1 MYGSPL
7 ALHATL
13 FRSLSLSKCRSF
25 LIIAGMKENVRTV
38 LVTGGS
44 SGIGAA
50 TARLLCDAGFV
61 VYAAS
66 RSGKAPEGYSQ
77 NGNMVPVV
85 MDVNDAEAVASV
97 VGRIVRERGSL
108 DAVVCNAGNGIAG
121 PIEETSIEEI
131 EAQYSTTFYGVVKTV
146 QACLPVFRSQGHG
159 RVVTVSSVAA
169 LAPLPYQ
176 GYYSCVK
183 AGILQLTKA
192 LAIETKEF
200 GVQCCVVMPGDVK
213 TGFTKARKVAE
224 KSQSEA
230 SPYYKGT
237 VRAVEAMAKDERVGM
252 PPEVIG
258 KAILKQLQRRRMK
271 PEVTPTFLY
280 SLLVFAIRRLPQRL
294 VLRVLGWMYS

>member
-1 MYGSPL
+1 
-7 ALHATL
+7 
-13 FRSLSLSKCRSF
+13 
-25 LIIAGMKENVRTV
+25 MKTNVRTV

-50 TARLLCDAGFV
+50 TARLLCDAGMT

-77 NGNMVPVV
+77 NGNMIPVV
-85 MDVNDAEAVASV
+85 MDVNDARAIVEV
-97 VGRIVRERGSL
+97 VERIVREQGSL

-146 QACLPVFRSQGHG
+146 QACLPVFRKQGHG

-183 AGILQLTKA
+183 AGILQFTKA

-213 TGFTKARKVAE
+213 TGFTKSRRVAQKAQNE
-224 KSQSEA
+224 D
-230 SPYYKGT
+230 SPYREGT
-237 VRAVEAMAKDERVGM
+237 AKAVAAMAKDERDGM
-252 PPEVIG
+252 SPEVIG
-258 KAILKQLQRRRMK
+258 KAILRQLQRKNMR

-280 SLLVFAIRRLPQRL
+280 SLLVFLIRRLPQRFI
-294 VLRVLGWMYS
+294 LRVIGWMYS

>member
-1 MYGSPL
+1 ME
-7 ALHATL
+7 T
-13 FRSLSLSKCRSF
+13 
-25 LIIAGMKENVRTV
+25 NVKTV

-44 SGIGAA
+44 GGIGAA
-50 TARLLCDAGFV
+50 TARLLCDAGIT

-77 NGNMVPVV
+77 NGNMIPVV
-85 MDVNDAEAVASV
+85 MDVNDAQAIAAV
-97 VGRIVRERGSL
+97 VGRIVRERESL

-146 QACLPVFRSQGHG
+146 QACLPVFRRQGHG

-169 LAPLPYQ
+169 LAPLPFQ

-213 TGFTKARKVAE
+213 TGFTKARRVAL
-224 KSQSEA
+224 KTQSED
-230 SPYYKGT
+230 SPYHKGC
-237 VRAVEAMAKDERVGM
+237 VKAVADMARDEDGGM
-252 PPEVIG
+252 SPEVIG
-258 KAILKQLQRRRMK
+258 KAILRQLCRKRMS
-271 PEVTPTFLY
+271 PEITPTFLY
-280 SLLVFAIRRLPQRL
+280 SLLVFLIRRLPQRL
-294 VLRVLGWMYS
+294 VLRVIGRMYS

>member
-1 MYGSPL
+1 
-7 ALHATL
+7 
-13 FRSLSLSKCRSF
+13 
-25 LIIAGMKENVRTV
+25 MKDNIKTV

-50 TARLLCDAGFV
+50 TARLLCDAGMT

-77 NGNMVPVV
+77 NGNMIPVV
-85 MDVNDAEAVASV
+85 MDVNDAQAIADV
-97 VGRIVRERGSL
+97 VERIVGERGSL

-146 QACLPVFRSQGHG
+146 QACLLVFRKQGHG

-213 TGFTKARKVAE
+213 TGFTKSRRVAVKAQRKD
-224 KSQSEA
+224 
-230 SPYYKGT
+230 SPYYKGCAD
-237 VRAVEAMAKDERVGM
+237 AVAAMAKDERDGM
-252 PPEVIG
+252 NPEVIG
-258 KAILKQLQRRRMK
+258 KAILRQLQRKNMK

-280 SLLVFAIRRLPQRL
+280 SLLVFLIRRLPQRL
-294 VLRVLGWMYS
+294 VLKVIGWMYS

>member
-1 MYGSPL
+1 
-7 ALHATL
+7 
-13 FRSLSLSKCRSF
+13 
-25 LIIAGMKENVRTV
+25 MKTNVKTV

-44 SGIGAA
+44 GGIGAA
-50 TARLLCDAGFV
+50 AARLLCDAGMT

-77 NGNMVPVV
+77 NGNMIPVV
-85 MDVNDAEAVASV
+85 MDVNDARATAAVV
-97 VGRIVRERGSL
+97 ERIVRERGSL

-131 EAQYSTTFYGVVKTV
+131 EAQYSTTFFGVVKTV
-146 QACLPVFRSQGHG
+146 QACMPVFRKQGHG

-192 LAIETKEF
+192 LAIEAMAF
-200 GVQCCVVMPGDVK
+200 GVQCCAVMPGDVK
-213 TGFTKARKVAE
+213 TGFTKARRVAQ
-224 KSQSEA
+224 KARSED
-230 SPYYKGT
+230 SPYYCGT
-237 VRAVEAMAKDERVGM
+237 VKALAAMEKDESGGM
-252 PPEVIG
+252 RPEVIG
-258 KAILKQLQRRRMK
+258 KAILRQLQRKRMK

-280 SLLVFAIRRLPQRL
+280 SLLVFLIRRLPQSL
-294 VLRVLGWMYS
+294 VLKVIGRMYS

>member
-1 MYGSPL
+1 
-7 ALHATL
+7 
-13 FRSLSLSKCRSF
+13 
-25 LIIAGMKENVRTV
+25 MKTNVRTV

-50 TARLLCDAGFV
+50 TARLLCDAGMT

-77 NGNMVPVV
+77 NGNMIPVV
-85 MDVNDAEAVASV
+85 MDVNDAQAIVEV
-97 VGRIVRERGSL
+97 VERIVREQGSL

-146 QACLPVFRSQGHG
+146 QACLPVFRKQGHG

-183 AGILQLTKA
+183 AGILQFTKA

-213 TGFTKARKVAE
+213 TGFTKSRRVAQKAQNE
-224 KSQSEA
+224 D
-230 SPYYKGT
+230 SPYREGT
-237 VRAVEAMAKDERVGM
+237 AKAVAAMSKDERDGM
-252 PPEVIG
+252 GPEVIG
-258 KAILKQLQRRRMK
+258 KAILRQLQRKNMR

-280 SLLVFAIRRLPQRL
+280 SLLVFLIRRLPQRFI
-294 VLRVLGWMYS
+294 LRVIGWMYS

>member
-1 MYGSPL
+1 ME
-7 ALHATL
+7 T
-13 FRSLSLSKCRSF
+13 
-25 LIIAGMKENVRTV
+25 NVKTV

-44 SGIGAA
+44 GGIGAA
-50 TARLLCDAGFV
+50 TARQLCDAGMT

-66 RSGKAPEGYSQ
+66 RSGKAPEGDSQ
-77 NGNMVPVV
+77 NGNMIPVV
-85 MDVNDAEAVASV
+85 MDVNDAQAIAEV
-97 VGRIVRERGSL
+97 VDRIVRERGSL
-108 DAVVCNAGNGIAG
+108 DAVVCNAGNGMAG

-146 QACLPVFRSQGHG
+146 QACMPVFRRQGHG

-192 LAIETKEF
+192 LAIEAKDF

-213 TGFTKARKVAE
+213 TGFTKARRVAE
-224 KSQSEA
+224 KSQKVD
-230 SPYYKGT
+230 SPYYGGT
-237 VRAVEAMAKDERVGM
+237 VKALAAMAKDEREGM
-252 PPEVIG
+252 KPDVIG
-258 KAILKQLQRRRMK
+258 NAILKQLLRCRMK

-280 SLLVFAIRRLPQRL
+280 SLLVFAIRRLPQWL
-294 VLRVLGWMYS
+294 VLKVIGWMYS

>member
-1 MYGSPL
+1 
-7 ALHATL
+7 
-13 FRSLSLSKCRSF
+13 
-25 LIIAGMKENVRTV
+25 MKTNVRTV

-50 TARLLCDAGFV
+50 TARLLCDAGMT

-77 NGNMVPVV
+77 NGNMIPVV
-85 MDVNDAEAVASV
+85 MDVNDAQAIVEV
-97 VGRIVRERGSL
+97 VERIVREQGSL

-146 QACLPVFRSQGHG
+146 QACLPVFRKQGHG

-183 AGILQLTKA
+183 AGLLQFTKA

-213 TGFTKARKVAE
+213 TGFTKSRRVAQKAQNE
-224 KSQSEA
+224 D
-230 SPYYKGT
+230 SPYREGT
-237 VRAVEAMAKDERVGM
+237 AKAVAAMSKDERDGM
-252 PPEVIG
+252 SPEVIG
-258 KAILKQLQRRRMK
+258 KAILRQLQRKNMR

-280 SLLVFAIRRLPQRL
+280 SLLVFLIRRLPQRFI
-294 VLRVLGWMYS
+294 LRVIGWMYS

>member
-1 MYGSPL
+1 
-7 ALHATL
+7 
-13 FRSLSLSKCRSF
+13 
-25 LIIAGMKENVRTV
+25 MKTNVRTV

-50 TARLLCDAGFV
+50 TARLLCDAGMT

-77 NGNMVPVV
+77 NGNMIPVV
-85 MDVNDAEAVASV
+85 MDVNDAQAIVEV
-97 VGRIVRERGSL
+97 VERIVREQGSL

-146 QACLPVFRSQGHG
+146 QACLPVFRKQGHG

-183 AGILQLTKA
+183 AGILQFTKA
-192 LAIETKEF
+192 LAIEAKEF

-213 TGFTKARKVAE
+213 TGFTKSRRVAQKAQNE
-224 KSQSEA
+224 D
-230 SPYYKGT
+230 SPYREGT
-237 VRAVEAMAKDERVGM
+237 AKAVAAMAKDERDGM
-252 PPEVIG
+252 NPEVIG
-258 KAILKQLQRRRMK
+258 KAILRQLQRKNMR
-271 PEVTPTFLY
+271 PEVTPTYLY
-280 SLLVFAIRRLPQRL
+280 SLLVFLIRRLPQRL
-294 VLRVLGWMYS
+294 ILKVIGWMYS

>member
-1 MYGSPL
+1 
-7 ALHATL
+7 
-13 FRSLSLSKCRSF
+13 
-25 LIIAGMKENVRTV
+25 MKTNVKTV

-50 TARLLCDAGFV
+50 TARLLCDAGMTVF
-61 VYAAS
+61 AAS

-77 NGNMVPVV
+77 NGNMIPVV
-85 MDVNDAEAVASV
+85 MDVNDSAVIAAV
-97 VGRIVRERGSL
+97 VERIVRERGSL

-146 QACLPVFRSQGHG
+146 QACVPLFRKQGHG

-213 TGFTKARKVAE
+213 TGFTKARHVAVRAQRE
-224 KSQSEA
+224 D
-230 SPYYKGT
+230 SPYYKGCAD
-237 VRAVEAMAKDERVGM
+237 AVAAMAKDEREGM
-252 PPEVIG
+252 NPVVIG
-258 KAILKQLQRRRMK
+258 KAILRQLQRRNMK

-280 SLLVFAIRRLPQRL
+280 GLLVFLIRRLPQRL
-294 VLRVLGWMYS
+294 VLNVIGWMYS

>member
-25 LIIAGMKENVRTV
+25 LIIAAMKENVRTV

-85 MDVNDAEAVASV
+85 MDVNDAEAVSSV

-183 AGILQLTKA
+183 AGILQFTKA

-200 GVQCCVVMPGDVK
+200 GVQCCVVMLGDVK

-294 VLRVLGWMYS
+294 VLKVLGWMYS

>member
-1 MYGSPL
+1 
-7 ALHATL
+7 
-13 FRSLSLSKCRSF
+13 
-25 LIIAGMKENVRTV
+25 MKDNVKTV

-50 TARLLCDAGFV
+50 TARLLCDAGMT

-66 RSGKAPEGYSQ
+66 RSGKAPEGYSK
-77 NGNMVPVV
+77 NGNMFPVV
-85 MDVNDAEAVASV
+85 MDVNDSEAIAAVAE
-97 VGRIVRERGSL
+97 RIVRERGSL

-146 QACLPVFRSQGHG
+146 QVCLPVFRRQGHG

-183 AGILQLTKA
+183 AGILQLTKS
-192 LAIETKEF
+192 LAIEAMEF

-213 TGFTKARKVAE
+213 TGFTKARRMAVKTQRE
-224 KSQSEA
+224 D
-230 SPYYKGT
+230 SPYYKGC
-237 VRAVEAMAKDERVGM
+237 ANALAAMAKDERDGM
-252 PPEVIG
+252 SPEVIG
-258 KAILKQLQRRRMK
+258 KAILRQLQRKKMRL
-271 PEVTPTFLY
+271 EVTPTFLY
-280 SLLVFAIRRLPQRL
+280 SLLVFLIRRLPQRF
-294 VLRVLGWMYS
+294 VIKVIGWMYS

>member
-1 MYGSPL
+1 
-7 ALHATL
+7 
-13 FRSLSLSKCRSF
+13 
-25 LIIAGMKENVRTV
+25 MKTNVRTV

-50 TARLLCDAGFV
+50 TARLLCDAGMT

-77 NGNMVPVV
+77 NGNMIPVV
-85 MDVNDAEAVASV
+85 MDVNDAQAIVEV
-97 VGRIVRERGSL
+97 VERIVREQGSL

-146 QACLPVFRSQGHG
+146 QACLPVFRKQGHG

-183 AGILQLTKA
+183 AGILQFTKA
-192 LAIETKEF
+192 LAIEAKEF

-213 TGFTKARKVAE
+213 TGFTKSRRVAQKAQNE
-224 KSQSEA
+224 D
-230 SPYYKGT
+230 SPYREGT
-237 VRAVEAMAKDERVGM
+237 AKAVAAMSKDERDGM
-252 PPEVIG
+252 GPEVIG
-258 KAILKQLQRRRMK
+258 KAILRQLQRKNMR

-280 SLLVFAIRRLPQRL
+280 SLLVFLIRRLPQRFI
-294 VLRVLGWMYS
+294 LRVIGWMYS

>member
-1 MYGSPL
+1 
-7 ALHATL
+7 
-13 FRSLSLSKCRSF
+13 
-25 LIIAGMKENVRTV
+25 MKTNVRTV

-50 TARLLCDAGFV
+50 TARLLCDAGMT

-77 NGNMVPVV
+77 NGNMIPVV
-85 MDVNDAEAVASV
+85 MDVNDAQAIAEV
-97 VGRIVRERGSL
+97 VERIVREQGSL

-146 QACLPVFRSQGHG
+146 QACLPVFRKKGLG

-169 LAPLPYQ
+169 IAPLPYQ

-183 AGILQLTKA
+183 AGILQFTKA

-213 TGFTKARKVAE
+213 TGFTKSRRVAQKAQNE
-224 KSQSEA
+224 D
-230 SPYYKGT
+230 SPYREGT
-237 VRAVEAMAKDERVGM
+237 AKAVAAMAKDERDGM
-252 PPEVIG
+252 SPEVIG
-258 KAILKQLQRRRMK
+258 KAILRQLRRKNMR

-280 SLLVFAIRRLPQRL
+280 SLLVFLIRRLPQRL
-294 VLRVLGWMYS
+294 ILKVIGWMYS

>member
-1 MYGSPL
+1 
-7 ALHATL
+7 
-13 FRSLSLSKCRSF
+13 
-25 LIIAGMKENVRTV
+25 MKTNVKTV

-50 TARLLCDAGFV
+50 TVRMLCNAGMT

-66 RSGKAPEGYSQ
+66 RSGKAPEEYSK
-77 NGNMVPVV
+77 NGNMFPVV
-85 MDVNDAEAVASV
+85 MDVNDSEAIAAV
-97 VGRIVRERGSL
+97 VERIVRERGSL

-146 QACLPVFRSQGHG
+146 QGCLPIFRKQGHG

-213 TGFTKARKVAE
+213 TGFTKARHVAQNTQRE
-224 KSQSEA
+224 D
-230 SPYYKGT
+230 SPYYKDC
-237 VRAVEAMAKDERVGM
+237 VKALAAMAKDECDGM
-252 PPEVIG
+252 SPEIIG
-258 KAILKQLQRRRMK
+258 KAILRQLQRKNMK

-280 SLLVFAIRRLPQRL
+280 SLLVFLIRRLPQRL
-294 VLRVLGWMYS
+294 VLKVIGWMYS

>member
-1 MYGSPL
+1 MIRNEYNPGSQVN
-7 ALHATL
+7 
-13 FRSLSLSKCRSF
+13 LSGFYYFCR
-25 LIIAGMKENVRTV
+25 MKTNVKTV

-50 TARLLCDAGFV
+50 TARLLCDAGMT

-66 RSGKAPEGYSQ
+66 RSGKAPEGYSL
-77 NGNMVPVV
+77 NGNMIPLV
-85 MDVNDAEAVASV
+85 MDVNDAEAIAAV
-97 VGRIVRERGSL
+97 VERIVRERGSL

-146 QACLPVFRSQGHG
+146 QACLPVFRRQGHG

-192 LAIETKEF
+192 LAIETKGF

-213 TGFTKARKVAE
+213 TGFTKARRVAQNTQRE
-224 KSQSEA
+224 D
-230 SPYYKGT
+230 SPYYKGC
-237 VRAVEAMAKDERVGM
+237 VKALAAMAKDERDGM
-252 PPEVIG
+252 RPEVIG
-258 KAILKQLQRRRMK
+258 KAILRQLQRKKMK
-271 PEVTPTFLY
+271 PEVTPTFVY
-280 SLLVFAIRRLPQRL
+280 SLLVFLIRRLPQRL
-294 VLRVLGWMYS
+294 VLKVIGWMYS

>member
-1 MYGSPL
+1 
-7 ALHATL
+7 
-13 FRSLSLSKCRSF
+13 
-25 LIIAGMKENVRTV
+25 MKTNVRTV

-50 TARLLCDAGFV
+50 TARLLCDAGMT

-77 NGNMVPVV
+77 NGNMIPVV
-85 MDVNDAEAVASV
+85 MDVNDAQAIVEV
-97 VGRIVRERGSL
+97 VERIVREQGSL

-146 QACLPVFRSQGHG
+146 QACLPVFRKKGLG

-169 LAPLPYQ
+169 IAPLPYQ

-183 AGILQLTKA
+183 AGILQFTKA

-213 TGFTKARKVAE
+213 TGFTKSRRVAQKAQNE
-224 KSQSEA
+224 D
-230 SPYYKGT
+230 SPYREGT
-237 VRAVEAMAKDERVGM
+237 AKAVAAMAKDERDGM
-252 PPEVIG
+252 SPEVIG
-258 KAILKQLQRRRMK
+258 KAILRQLRRKNMR

-280 SLLVFAIRRLPQRL
+280 SLLVFLIRRLPQRL
-294 VLRVLGWMYS
+294 ILKVIGWMYS

>member
-1 MYGSPL
+1 
-7 ALHATL
+7 
-13 FRSLSLSKCRSF
+13 
-25 LIIAGMKENVRTV
+25 MKTNVRTV

-50 TARLLCDAGFV
+50 TARLLCDAGMT

-77 NGNMVPVV
+77 NGNMIPVV
-85 MDVNDAEAVASV
+85 MDVNDAQAIVEV
-97 VGRIVRERGSL
+97 VERIVREQGSL

-146 QACLPVFRSQGHG
+146 QTCMPVFRMQGHG

-192 LAIETKEF
+192 LAIEAKDF

-213 TGFTKARKVAE
+213 TGFTKARRVAE
-224 KSQSEA
+224 KAQKVD
-230 SPYYKGT
+230 SPYYDGT
-237 VRAVEAMAKDERVGM
+237 VKALAAMAKDEREGM
-252 PPEVIG
+252 NPEVIG
-258 KAILKQLQRRRMK
+258 NAILKQLRRRRMK

-280 SLLVFAIRRLPQRL
+280 SLLVFAIRRLPQGL
-294 VLRVLGWMYS
+294 VLKVIGWMYS

>member
-1 MYGSPL
+1 
-7 ALHATL
+7 
-13 FRSLSLSKCRSF
+13 
-25 LIIAGMKENVRTV
+25 MKTNVRTV

-50 TARLLCDAGFV
+50 TARLLCDAGMT

-77 NGNMVPVV
+77 NGNMIPVV
-85 MDVNDAEAVASV
+85 MDVNDAQAIVEV
-97 VGRIVRERGSL
+97 VERIVREQGSL

-146 QACLPVFRSQGHG
+146 QACLPVFRKQGHG

-183 AGILQLTKA
+183 AGILQFTKA

-213 TGFTKARKVAE
+213 TGFTKSRRVAQKAQNE
-224 KSQSEA
+224 D
-230 SPYYKGT
+230 SPYREGT
-237 VRAVEAMAKDERVGM
+237 AKAVAAMSKDERDGM
-252 PPEVIG
+252 SPEVIG
-258 KAILKQLQRRRMK
+258 KAILRQLQRKNMR

-280 SLLVFAIRRLPQRL
+280 SLLVFLIRRLPQRFI
-294 VLRVLGWMYS
+294 LRVIGWMYS

>member
-1 MYGSPL
+1 
-7 ALHATL
+7 
-13 FRSLSLSKCRSF
+13 
-25 LIIAGMKENVRTV
+25 MKTNVRTV

-50 TARLLCDAGFV
+50 TARLLCDAGMT

-77 NGNMVPVV
+77 NGNMIPVV
-85 MDVNDAEAVASV
+85 MDVNDAQAIVEV
-97 VGRIVRERGSL
+97 VERIVREQGSL

-146 QACLPVFRSQGHG
+146 QACLPVFRKQGHG

-183 AGILQLTKA
+183 AGILQFTKA

-213 TGFTKARKVAE
+213 TGFTKSRRVAQKAQNE
-224 KSQSEA
+224 D
-230 SPYYKGT
+230 SPYREGT
-237 VRAVEAMAKDERVGM
+237 AKAVAAMSKDERDGM
-252 PPEVIG
+252 SPEVIG
-258 KAILKQLQRRRMK
+258 KAILRQLRRKNMR

-280 SLLVFAIRRLPQRL
+280 SLLVFLIRRLPQRL
-294 VLRVLGWMYS
+294 ILKVIGWMYS

>member
-1 MYGSPL
+1 MRTSV
-7 ALHATL
+7 
-13 FRSLSLSKCRSF
+13 K
-25 LIIAGMKENVRTV
+25 TV

-50 TARLLCDAGFV
+50 TARLLCDAGMT

-66 RSGKAPEGYSQ
+66 RSGKVPEEYSQ
-77 NGNMVPVV
+77 NGNLVPVV
-85 MDVNDAEAVASV
+85 MEVNDAQAIAEV
-97 VGRIVRERGSL
+97 VDRIVRERGSL

-121 PIEETSIEEI
+121 PVEETSIEEI

-146 QACLPVFRSQGHG
+146 QACLPMFRKQGRG

-213 TGFTKARKVAE
+213 TGFTKSRRVAVKAQRE
-224 KSQSEA
+224 D
-230 SPYYKGT
+230 SPYYKGCAD
-237 VRAVEAMAKDERVGM
+237 AVAAMAKDERGGM
-252 PPEVIG
+252 SPEIIG
-258 KAILKQLQRRRMK
+258 KAILRQLQRKKMR

-280 SLLVFAIRRLPQRL
+280 SLLVFLIRRLPQRL
-294 VLRVLGWMYS
+294 VLKVIGWMYS

>member
-1 MYGSPL
+1 
-7 ALHATL
+7 
-13 FRSLSLSKCRSF
+13 
-25 LIIAGMKENVRTV
+25 MKTNVKTV

-44 SGIGAA
+44 GGIGAA
-50 TARLLCDAGFV
+50 TARLLCDAGMT

-77 NGNMVPVV
+77 NGNMIPVV
-85 MDVNDAEAVASV
+85 MDVNDAQAIAEV
-97 VGRIVRERGSL
+97 VDMIVTERGRL
-108 DAVVCNAGNGIAG
+108 DAVVCNAGNGMAG

-131 EAQYSTTFYGVVKTV
+131 ETQYSTTFYGVVKTV
-146 QACLPVFRSQGHG
+146 QACMPVFRRQGHG

-192 LAIETKEF
+192 LAIESKDF

-213 TGFTKARKVAE
+213 TGFTKARRVAE
-224 KSQSEA
+224 KVRKVD
-230 SPYYKGT
+230 SPYYNGT
-237 VRAVEAMAKDERVGM
+237 VKALAAMAKDEREGM
-252 PPEVIG
+252 NPEVIG
-258 KAILKQLQRRRMK
+258 NTILKQLRRRRMK
-271 PEVTPTFLY
+271 PEVTPTSLY

-294 VLRVLGWMYS
+294 VLKVIGWMYS

>member
-1 MYGSPL
+1 
-7 ALHATL
+7 
-13 FRSLSLSKCRSF
+13 
-25 LIIAGMKENVRTV
+25 MKTNVKTV

-50 TARLLCDAGFV
+50 TARLLCDAGMT

-77 NGNMVPVV
+77 NGNMIPVV
-85 MDVNDAEAVASV
+85 MDVNDAQAIAAV

-146 QACLPVFRSQGHG
+146 QACLPVFRKQGHG

-213 TGFTKARKVAE
+213 TGFTKSRRVAVKAQRE
-224 KSQSEA
+224 D
-230 SPYYKGT
+230 SPYYKGCAD
-237 VRAVEAMAKDERVGM
+237 AVAAMAKDERDGM
-252 PPEVIG
+252 NPEVIG
-258 KAILKQLQRRRMK
+258 KAILRQLQRKNMK
-271 PEVTPTFLY
+271 SEVTPTFLY
-280 SLLVFAIRRLPQRL
+280 SLLVFLIRRLPQKL
-294 VLRVLGWMYS
+294 VLKVIGWMYS